1 MLYNIYTSDQPT
13 TPNTLVADYADDK
26 VIISSSPDPIIAS
39 TNLQNHLSLMEDWSN
54 LGLKRVSNDL
64 EEVDSALN
72 NANFT
77 NIDDDTIIVNDT
89 TPSASNS
96 VNTEKSKSRKR
107 RYITKNCGS
116 GVDRECN
123 YERTE
128 EIHQALALLIAMN
141 QLPISFCSSPGF
153 CQFMAVV
160 EPNYKICRDE
170 AIKKRLH
177 SLKSKVEEK
186 IKSELRNVK
195 SLVCTTDGWSSMAQ
209 NSYISLTAHII
220 NDQWISKTFTLATQ
234 VMEERHTAVNLAQKL
249 ICIFDDWEISGKVST
264 VITDNAKNV
273 VNAVN
278 LLPLTIDN
286 EDMDV
291 TCAAHSL
298 QLAIKTALKYETF
311 SELIKQCS
319 ALVGHFKHSNVA
331 KQSLI
336 KKQEQLGIANQSLV
350 QYCKTRWNSIYLM
363 LDRLLQN
370 RTPISNV
377 LTDRTV
383 TLLKPLYIVTNLFC
397 SENHSPASM
406 VRPLL
411 TQLMDNHLKE
421 KENDDEN
428 ITNFKHPRYKDL
440 EFEPIGAREKIRK
453 VVQDLLEK
461 FRTQNINL
469 EQEPPVQRSDL
480 EFLYGNIITDNNDI
494 SVQFQNY
501 IAEPQLRFDL
511 NSFEWWKLRE
521 NKYPALAELA
531 KQYLAIP
538 ATSVSSERCF
548 STAGNIVTSKR
559 TCLLT
564 KNVNMLIFLYQN
576 RKLLH

>member
-1 MLYNIYTSDQPT
+1 MGI
-13 TPNTLVADYADDK
+13 
-26 VIISSSPDPIIAS
+26 
-39 TNLQNHLSLMEDWSN
+39 
-54 LGLKRVSNDL
+54 KRVSNDL
-64 EEVDSALN
+64 EEVKSALN
-72 NANFT
+72 NKTFT
-77 NIDDDTIIVNDT
+77 NKDDDTILVNDPT
-89 TPSASNS
+89 LSSSNS
-96 VNTEKSKSRKR
+96 ENIKKSKPRKHC
-107 RYITKNCGS
+107 IPKKSGS

-128 EIHQALALLIAMN
+128 QIHQALASLIAMN

-153 CQFMAVV
+153 YQFMAVV
-160 EPNYKICRDE
+160 EPNYKVCKDE
-170 AIKKRLH
+170 TMKKRLH
-177 SLKSKVEEK
+177 SLKSKVENK

-220 NDQWISKTFTLATQ
+220 NNQWLSKSFTLVTQ
-234 VMEERHTAVNLAQKL
+234 KMEERYTAVNLAEKL
-249 ICIFDDWEISGKVST
+249 MCILDDWEINGKVST

-273 VNAVN
+273 VNAVK

-286 EDMDV
+286 KNMDV

-298 QLAIKTALKYETF
+298 QLAISTALKDETF

-331 KQSLI
+331 KQSLF
-336 KKQEQLGIANQSLV
+336 KKQEQLGIPHQSLV

-363 LDRLLQN
+363 LDCLLQN
-370 RTPISNV
+370 RNPILNV

-383 TLLKPLYIVTNLFC
+383 TSLYIAQKLEITESQWLNIEILVCLLKPLYIVTNIFC

-411 TQLMDNHLKE
+411 AQLIENHLKQ
-421 KENDDEN
+421 KENDDKN
-428 ITNFKHPRYKDL
+428 VTYFKRTIIHEIKERFKLDWNETSSVSVKQIASFLDPRYKDL
-440 EFEPIGAREKIRK
+440 EFEPIDARENIRK
-453 VVQDLLEK
+453 VVKDLLK
-461 FRTQNINL
+461 RFRTHSINL
-469 EQEPPVQRSDL
+469 KQEQPVQRSDL
-480 EFLYGNIITDNNDI
+480 EFLYGTIITDNNDI
-494 SVQFQNY
+494 IIQFQNY

-511 NSFEWWKLRE
+511 NSFEWWKCRE

-559 TCLLT
+559 TCLPS

-576 RKLLH
+576 QGLLH

>member
-1 MLYNIYTSDQPT
+1 
-13 TPNTLVADYADDK
+13 
-26 VIISSSPDPIIAS
+26 
-39 TNLQNHLSLMEDWSN
+39 

-64 EEVDSALN
+64 EEVDSASN
-72 NANFT
+72 NATFT
-77 NIDDDTIIVNDT
+77 NKDDDTILVNDLT
-89 TPSASNS
+89 LPASNS
-96 VNTEKSKSRKR
+96 ENIKKSKSRKR
-107 RYITKNCGS
+107 RCIPKKCAS
-116 GVDRECN
+116 GVDRECI

-128 EIHQALALLIAMN
+128 EIHQALASLIAMN
-141 QLPISFCSSPGF
+141 QLPISFCSSSGF
-153 CQFMAVV
+153 RQFMAVV
-160 EPNYKICRDE
+160 EPNYKICRHE
-170 AIKKRLH
+170 AMKKRLH
-177 SLKSKVEEK
+177 SLKSKVQDK

-220 NDQWISKTFTLATQ
+220 NNQWLSKSFTLTTQ
-234 VMEERHTAVNLAQKL
+234 KMDERHTAVNLAQKL
-249 ICIFDDWEISGKVST
+249 TCIFDDWEINGKVST

-273 VNAVN
+273 VNAIK

-286 EDMDV
+286 ENMDV

-298 QLAIKTALKYETF
+298 QLAISTALKYETF
-311 SELIKQCS
+311 SELIKLCS

-331 KQSLI
+331 KQSLF
-336 KKQEQLGIANQSLV
+336 KKQEQLGIPHQSLV
-350 QYCKTRWNSIYLM
+350 QCCKTRWNSIYLM

-370 RTPISNV
+370 KTSILNV
-377 LTDRTV
+377 LTDRTITSLYIAQKLEITESQWLKIEILV
-383 TLLKPLYIVTNLFC
+383 SLLKPLYIVTNLFC
-397 SENHSPASM
+397 SENHSPASI

-411 TQLMDNHLKE
+411 AQLMENHLNE
-421 KENDDEN
+421 KENDDQN
-428 ITNFKHPRYKDL
+428 VTYFKRTIIHEIKERFKLDWNETSSVSVKQIASFLDPRYKDL
-440 EFEPIGAREKIRK
+440 EFEPIGAREEIRK
-453 VVQDLLEK
+453 VVKNLLER
-461 FRTQNINL
+461 FRTQNTNL
-469 EQEPPVQRSDL
+469 KQEPSVQRSDL
-480 EFLYGNIITDNNDI
+480 EFLYGNIIIDNNDI
-494 SVQFQNY
+494 SIQFQNY

-576 RKLLH
+576 RELLH

>member
-1 MLYNIYTSDQPT
+1 M
-13 TPNTLVADYADDK
+13 
-26 VIISSSPDPIIAS
+26 
-39 TNLQNHLSLMEDWSN
+39 
-54 LGLKRVSNDL
+54 GFKRVSNDL
-64 EEVDSALN
+64 EVDSTLSN
-72 NANFT
+72 TTFT
-77 NIDDDTIIVNDT
+77 DKDDDTILINNT
-89 TPSASNS
+89 TSTSSNS
-96 VNTEKSKSRKR
+96 ENIEKSIPRKR
-107 RYITKNCGS
+107 RHVPKKCWSSVN
-116 GVDRECN
+116 RECN
-123 YERTE
+123 PERTE
-128 EIHQALALLIAMN
+128 QIHQALASLIAMN

-170 AIKKRLH
+170 VMKKRLH
-177 SLKSKVEEK
+177 SLKLKVENK
-186 IKSELRNVK
+186 IKNELRNVK

-220 NDQWISKTFTLATQ
+220 NNEWLPKSFTLATQ
-234 VMEERHTAVNLAQKL
+234 EMEERHTAVNLAEKL
-249 ICIFDDWEISGKVST
+249 TSILDDWEINGKVST

-273 VNAVN
+273 VNAVK
-278 LLPLTIDN
+278 LLPLNIDN
-286 EDMDV
+286 ENMDV

-298 QLAIKTALKYETF
+298 QLAISIALKDEIF

-319 ALVGHFKHSNVA
+319 SLVGHFKHSNVA
-331 KQSLI
+331 KQSLF
-336 KKQEQLGIANQSLV
+336 KKQEQLGIPHQSLV
-350 QYCKTRWNSIYLM
+350 QCCKTRWNSIYLM

-370 RTPISNV
+370 RTAILNV

-383 TLLKPLYIVTNLFC
+383 TSLYIAQKLEITESQWLKIEILVSLLKPLFIVTNLFC

-411 TQLMDNHLKE
+411 AQLMENHLKE
-421 KENDDEN
+421 KENDDQN
-428 ITNFKHPRYKDL
+428 VTYFKRTIIHEIKERFKLGWTETSSVSVKQIASFLDPRYKDL
-440 EFEPIGAREKIRK
+440 EFEPIGAREKIRT
-453 VVQDLLEK
+453 VVKDLLER
-461 FRTQNINL
+461 FRTQNNNL
-469 EQEPPVQRSDL
+469 EQERPVQRSDL
-480 EFLYGNIITDNNDI
+480 EFLYGNIITDSNDRSI
-494 SVQFQNY
+494 QFQNY

-511 NSFEWWKLRE
+511 NAFEWWKFRE

-576 RKLLH
+576 RELLH